1 VGFFGSVTE
10 KVGRLTQKETHST
23 ARDGNSSFQMAKQV
37 LVRVFEKDLEEA
49 RGGRFRVDGRRF
61 TRIGKAR
68 V

>member
-49 RGGRFRVDGRRF
+49 LRRAF
-61 TRIGKAR
+61 SS
-68 V
+68 